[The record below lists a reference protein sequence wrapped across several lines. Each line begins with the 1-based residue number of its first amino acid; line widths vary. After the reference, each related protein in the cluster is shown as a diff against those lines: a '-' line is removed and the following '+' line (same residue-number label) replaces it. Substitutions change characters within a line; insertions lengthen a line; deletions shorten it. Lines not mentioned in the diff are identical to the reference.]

1 MLSSDVGG
9 GADGWSVE
17 DPDPTRFDDELDGFT
32 AAAIGGGLE
41 ADALD
46 GDRRNEGDAA
56 RARGAGGASANGQVM
71 QGSAVNVDA
80 TSPGAALALGLMF
93 LRTGD
98 AAAAASLD
106 LPATR
111 YALDHVRPDF
121 VLTRV
126 VAKALILWHD
136 IEPTTAWMETRLP
149 PLLRPPL
156 SRTKES
162 AFFDAARHG
171 EAGTSERLPRLGTC
185 FDAFPADDGS
195 DREALAQA
203 HVHALAGACMALGLR
218 FAGTADA
225 SARDA
230 LRGMLS
236 RFLSLKAAA
245 AAGEPCGELVDRPTL
260 ETCVCVAA
268 TALACVMAG
277 TGDVETFRVLRRL
290 RARVDS
296 AATTTTASA
305 GARRR
310 RRRRR
315 RDGRVGRR
323 FRPFLRRARRDRVGD
338 RVFVLGRGDDDLFD
352 R

>member
-1 MLSSDVGG
+1 
-9 GADGWSVE
+9 
-17 DPDPTRFDDELDGFT
+17 
-32 AAAIGGGLE
+32 
-41 ADALD
+41 
-46 GDRRNEGDAA
+46 
-56 RARGAGGASANGQVM
+56 
-71 QGSAVNVDA
+71 
-80 TSPGAALALGLMF
+80 MF

-126 VAKALILWHD
+126 VAKALILWND

-162 AFFDAARHG
+162 AFFDTARHG

-305 GARRR
+305 GAPPPPPPPRRR
-310 RRRRR
+310 A
-315 RDGRVGRR
+315 GRAA
-323 FRPFLRRARRDRVGD
+323 FPAFFRRARRDRVGD